1 MDPKNPE
8 PGPAA
13 EKPTI
18 SVKLRVDI
26 PTDTVIYDKE
36 KGFNLLLLAVPLN
49 MPKHL
54 VLGLVWNVLMNL
66 TNMFAAAEAKAASGK
81 PGIIRAGLSD
91 AMTLGKK
98 LMPGA

>member
-1 MDPKNPE
+1 MDKPE
-8 PGPAA
+8 PGPAPD
-13 EKPTI
+13 KPTI

-81 PGIIRAGLSD
+81 GGIIRAGLSE
-91 AMTLGKK
+91 AMALGKT
-98 LMPGA
+98 LMPGS

>member
-1 MDPKNPE
+1 MNTPKPE
-8 PGPAA
+8 AGPDA
-13 EKPTI
+13 EKPQI

-26 PTDTVIYDKE
+26 PTDTVLYDKE

-66 TNMFAAAEAKAASGK
+66 TNMFAAAEAKAAQGK
-81 PGIIRAGLSD
+81 PGLIKAGIGD
-91 AMTLGKK
+91 ALALGKK